1 MSSLPNILVDVAM
14 AFLALHVTGR
24 YSQLT
29 HKVHGRAIRLS
40 KLGVVRADLIQ
51 VQIGAIKAAN
61 TGRRALHEK
70 LGFALV
76 GNLPQVAF
84 KFGGWLTWCSLLLDT
99 PAQPVN
105 G

>member
-1 MSSLPNILVDVAM
+1 M
-14 AFLALHVTGR
+14 
-24 YSQLT
+24 T

-51 VQIGAIKAAN
+51 AQIGAINTAN
-61 TGRRALHEK
+61 TGHRARHEK
-70 LGFALV
+70 QGFALV
-76 GNLPQVAF
+76 GNLPQAAF